1 MYDLAQAE
9 MLRTIEQEAA
19 MSGLLTGRRTISSRV
34 KAAMARVP
42 RADFVPA
49 ELRRQAYGN
58 YPLPIGC
65 GQTISQPFIVALM
78 TDLLEPSPDH
88 TVLEVGTGS
97 GYQAAILSLLVE
109 RVFSVELVPELA
121 ASSGEL
127 LAGLGY
133 RNVSVCNADGYS
145 GWPEH
150 APYDGIIV
158 TAAAAEIPQPL
169 VAQLHSGGHMVIP
182 VGPPFGHQELLLVTK
197 DAAGKTEIRDVL
209 GVAFVPLL
217 HGH

>member
-1 MYDLAQAE
+1 MYSLAQVE
-9 MLRTIEQEAA
+9 MLRTIEQETAVTR
-19 MSGLLTGRRTISSRV
+19 LLTGRHAISSAV
-34 KAAMARVP
+34 MAAMARVP

-78 TDLLEPSPDH
+78 TDLLDPSPAH

-109 RVFSVELVPELA
+109 RIYSVELVPELA
-121 ASSGEL
+121 ASARQL
-127 LAGLGY
+127 LTTLGY
-133 RNVSVCNADGYS
+133 RNVTVRNGDGYA
-145 GWPEH
+145 GWTEH
-150 APYDGIIV
+150 APFDGIIV
-158 TAAAAEIPQPL
+158 TAAATEIPEPL
-169 VAQLHSGGHMVIP
+169 VSQLRPGGRMVIP
-182 VGPPFGHQELLLVTK
+182 VGPPFGHQELLLVAK
-197 DAAGKTEIRDVL
+197 DPVGEVKVKEVL